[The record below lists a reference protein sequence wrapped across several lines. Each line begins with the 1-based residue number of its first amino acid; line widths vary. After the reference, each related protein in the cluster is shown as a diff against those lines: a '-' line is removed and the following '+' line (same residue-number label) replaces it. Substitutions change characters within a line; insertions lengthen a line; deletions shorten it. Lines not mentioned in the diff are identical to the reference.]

1 MAVVSTSNRW
11 SDEFLDS
18 MRMETDSYADKV
30 VNDILHSTRE
40 EEYALKFFD
49 FLIKNNDSIPDELPD
64 IAKEYFKQTENLPP
78 WADMNLIKKGEE
90 IFNLYGPEFVL
101 LLLCKS
107 LPECYACW
115 RGAQVLYDT
124 GRLNE
129 KRGNIEKAKFNYL
142 SRRIM
147 ETSQFVLNVMA
158 PGGLGPEGYGIRVT
172 QKVRLMHAAIRHFIR
187 KNEWDLDSWGEPINQ
202 EDLAGT
208 LMAFSIELIDG
219 IKLFNISLK
228 PEDEEAYLHAWKVI
242 GYILGIQ
249 QKLLP
254 ENVAE
259 ARELAAAILRRQVG
273 PSKAGLELTRALIDF
288 LEHIAPGNIL
298 DGLPDFMIHY
308 LVGDTIADVLG
319 VEKTQTHPM
328 MLKFMRFL
336 FGSIAE
342 IEDHS
347 KAMRKLTERYSRLL
361 LQGLTDVYNDGKQE
375 HFYIPPSLRKDWK
388 ITPAK
393 YTLIGPILGW
403 RLVLEKHETVTQPH
417 RE

>member
-49 FLIKNNDSIPDELPD
+49 FLIKNNDPIPDELPD

-101 LLLCKS
+101 LLFCKS

-147 ETSQFVLNVMA
+147 ETAQFVLNVMA
-158 PGGLGPEGYGIRVT
+158 PGGLVPDGLGIRAT

-208 LMAFSIELIDG
+208 LMAFSIELIG
-219 IKLFNISLK
+219 RKK
-228 PEDEEAYLHAWKVI
+228 P
-242 GYILGIQ
+242 
-249 QKLLP
+249 
-254 ENVAE
+254 N
-259 ARELAAAILRRQVG
+259 
-273 PSKAGLELTRALIDF
+273 
-288 LEHIAPGNIL
+288 APH
-298 DGLPDFMIHY
+298 D
-308 LVGDTIADVLG
+308 A
-319 VEKTQTHPM
+319 
-328 MLKFMRFL
+328 
-336 FGSIAE
+336 
-342 IEDHS
+342 
-347 KAMRKLTERYSRLL
+347 
-361 LQGLTDVYNDGKQE
+361 
-375 HFYIPPSLRKDWK
+375 
-388 ITPAK
+388 
-393 YTLIGPILGW
+393 
-403 RLVLEKHETVTQPH
+403 
-417 RE
+417 